1 MNRPPQRV
9 GQRAALRLIA
19 LYQGFR
25 HGQLSPC
32 RFYPSCSVYAA
43 EAIERHG
50 LWVGGRLAL
59 RRLARCHPLGA
70 HGVDLVPAE
79 VPQGQGMA
87 AARPPGGPR

>member
-1 MNRPPQRV
+1 MNGYAPSAGQRV
-9 GQRAALRLIA
+9 ALRLIA
-19 LYQGFR
+19 FYQGFR

-50 LWVGGRLAL
+50 LWLGGRLAA

-79 VPQGQGMA
+79 VRTT
-87 AARPPGGPR
+87 ARHHRGDR